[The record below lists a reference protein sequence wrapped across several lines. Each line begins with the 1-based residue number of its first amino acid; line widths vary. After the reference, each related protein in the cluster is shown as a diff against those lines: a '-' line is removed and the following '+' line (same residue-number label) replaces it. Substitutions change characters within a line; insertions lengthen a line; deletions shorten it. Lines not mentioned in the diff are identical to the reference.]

1 MGVTLAWVI
10 DTEYY
15 FSEGIL
21 VILHKT
27 LNAFM
32 DTWAYLSMYIQ
43 SLTSYFVRSI
53 KIARKHTQ
61 DLHKT
66 QHNTKSCQYQ
76 PESYK
81 PMNATQQK

>member
-1 MGVTLAWVI
+1 LGEGLWGPAFPGNINGGRLVEGVTLAWVI

-43 SLTSYFVRSI
+43 GLTSYFVRSI
-53 KIARKHTQ
+53 KIARKHT
-61 DLHKT
+61 
-66 QHNTKSCQYQ
+66 
-76 PESYK
+76 
-81 PMNATQQK
+81 